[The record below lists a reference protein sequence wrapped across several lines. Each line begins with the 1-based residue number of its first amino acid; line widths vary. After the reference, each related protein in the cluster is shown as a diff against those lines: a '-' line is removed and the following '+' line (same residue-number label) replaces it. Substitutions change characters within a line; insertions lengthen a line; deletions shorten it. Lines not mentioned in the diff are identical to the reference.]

1 MELKAGKEADCST
14 ESKSKTERW
23 CWRLLLLLT
32 LSLLAAMVAL
42 TLVQYFK
49 HWKSSRVSGHHGAIV
64 PKYSEA
70 LQISMQF
77 FDAQKC
83 NINPILRFLFCGL
96 FGTASGKAKS
106 GFLSNRSTFLLMFVR
121 KT

>member
-49 HWKSSRVSGHHGAIV
+49 HWKSIHRGAIV

-83 NINPILRFLFCGL
+83 NINPILRLFCGL